1 MSLCD
6 AHALAP
12 DAAPPPPTHKTSQQ
26 VAVVPPGC
34 QASAPRSFTRYP
46 GHFARASR
54 FSERAPIP
62 ANHHHQHGNPA
73 AVAGRDSPPLQ
84 FHILLSSPPSHSA
97 LLVCQLFFYYVLL
110 SRSPWL
116 SFWELWRL
124 CARWMQGVTCAP
136 ERACLFLLPRRQR
149 ALVCW
154 LVNSGHINARLWNVT
169 CHSWDT
175 ETPTPLHLPQHHT
188 ELSRR
193 KYATKQ
199 QHTLIKDAVV
209 VLFIPLKYC
218 LVSADVAGS
227 KHTNK
232 KKSLK
237 NCNAMMSLLV
247 YRRARSGDCN

>member
-97 LLVCQLFFYYVLL
+97 LLVCQLFLL
-110 SRSPWL
+110 CSSL
-116 SFWELWRL
+116 SLSL
-124 CARWMQGVTCAP
+124 A
-136 ERACLFLLPRRQR
+136 LFLGALETLR
-149 ALVCW
+149 AM
-154 LVNSGHINARLWNVT
+154 
-169 CHSWDT
+169 D
-175 ETPTPLHLPQHHT
+175 
-188 ELSRR
+188 
-193 KYATKQ
+193 
-199 QHTLIKDAVV
+199 
-209 VLFIPLKYC
+209 
-218 LVSADVAGS
+218 AGS
-227 KHTNK
+227 HVRPRKGMFVSPPAQTA
-232 KKSLK
+232 SPCVL
-237 NCNAMMSLLV
+237 
-247 YRRARSGDCN
+247 AREFWSYKCTTLECDLS

>member
-1 MSLCD
+1 MPSKRPSLV
-6 AHALAP
+6 HSLSRALRQGFQILRACP
-12 DAAPPPPTHKTSQQ
+12 HPSQPPPPTRQ
-26 VAVVPPGC
+26 PGSC
-34 QASAPRSFTRYP
+34 SREGFAPSSISHPFIEPSISLRSSCMST
-46 GHFARASR
+46 
-54 FSERAPIP
+54 
-62 ANHHHQHGNPA
+62 
-73 AVAGRDSPPLQ
+73 
-84 FHILLSSPPSHSA
+84 
-97 LLVCQLFFYYVLL
+97 FFYYVLL

-175 ETPTPLHLPQHHT
+175 ETPKPLHLPQHHT

-209 VLFIPLKYC
+209 VFLFL
-218 LVSADVAGS
+218 
-227 KHTNK
+227 
-232 KKSLK
+232 
-237 NCNAMMSLLV
+237 
-247 YRRARSGDCN
+247 